1 FMSTIPAIPISKG
14 AIARLSTSL
23 LFGGFL
29 ALSLFTFLPDSYG
42 LMVQWPWVI
51 LWQAGLIAI
60 AFWTLCQLRFHDF
73 PLLGH
78 HFDWAM
84 ALTLFSV
91 TLSTILGYQ
100 PQVSV
105 WYLVMV
111 GGYGVVLYALNCW
124 LTPPRSWLLLNW
136 LGLCGLV
143 TSASSLIYWGIN
155 RQEIATAPEQVNP
168 FPLGHHNFVA
178 GYLVLVLPVF
188 VALAVE
194 KGWRRWFWLF
204 GTGITLVALY
214 ATGSR
219 GGVLGL
225 LSLLP
230 VVLLVVL
237 LRSQQQARIR
247 WGIAGGLGILV
258 LGVIVLSNPRV
269 QRLITEIQAG
279 RVEGDAQFRLFT
291 MTAGLKIWQDHPV
304 WGIGP
309 GNIIKLYDLY
319 RPIEAGT
326 QAFRVQQLHS
336 TPVNIL
342 AELGIL
348 GLGVYL
354 LWIVLLV
361 ILGWR
366 LSLLPLKQLRDSPSG
381 FSALRYRAALY
392 GCGAGLF
399 AYTISSL
406 TDYQLENIGITLTL
420 VSFVAILLNLGRV
433 EGKGIEIEDKTE
445 NAQSIQEKFSSSSRI
460 PLTTHTLSP
469 SLRRPL
475 SLLGLALVLAALPV
489 WVPVDAA
496 MMLARSETASLKSG
510 DFAGFYDQWLT
521 AAKLVPNDPY
531 YQFQIGAQLAN
542 YVQDSKLS
550 EAPQGKNQK
559 LLSDRARMSL
569 QQAVDIVPT
578 DELFNR
584 VLGAF
589 LVESDSK
596 LAVKYLRRAAQL
608 TPRKPY
614 TYAMLGDAYL
624 RLGNLADASKALAL
638 EGAINPA
645 FFTLPGWQNPAVQKI
660 LVPTV
665 QETVHLYSEVLGK
678 ISPNQPE
685 YNPIYQN
692 MVMLQWW
699 AGLLPDKSEAAVQMQ
714 RLNTTAQALI
724 LIDAQKPDAALSKLS
739 DPSPATL
746 LLKAWIQ
753 PKQYFAAAS
762 KTALANLAQTIPQER
777 QIRPWLMSLPNHTKA
792 ISARVGF
799 FSYRNTNGLD
809 TIEIPRSLPT
819 NPLVNNLGLFNEVGY
834 LPVFDQ
840 ALVSAQKRLLHLD
853 RPLKSN
859 PNTQ

>member
-1 FMSTIPAIPISKG
+1 
-14 AIARLSTSL
+14 
-23 LFGGFL
+23 
-29 ALSLFTFLPDSYG
+29 
-42 LMVQWPWVI
+42 
-51 LWQAGLIAI
+51 
-60 AFWTLCQLRFHDF
+60 
-73 PLLGH
+73 
-78 HFDWAM
+78 
-84 ALTLFSV
+84 
-91 TLSTILGYQ
+91 
-100 PQVSV
+100 
-105 WYLVMV
+105 
-111 GGYGVVLYALNCW
+111 
-124 LTPPRSWLLLNW
+124 
-136 LGLCGLV
+136 
-143 TSASSLIYWGIN
+143 
-155 RQEIATAPEQVNP
+155 
-168 FPLGHHNFVA
+168 
-178 GYLVLVLPVF
+178 
-188 VALAVE
+188 
-194 KGWRRWFWLF
+194 
-204 GTGITLVALY
+204 
-214 ATGSR
+214 
-219 GGVLGL
+219 
-225 LSLLP
+225 
-230 VVLLVVL
+230 
-237 LRSQQQARIR
+237 
-247 WGIAGGLGILV
+247 
-258 LGVIVLSNPRV
+258 
-269 QRLITEIQAG
+269 
-279 RVEGDAQFRLFT
+279 
-291 MTAGLKIWQDHPV
+291 
-304 WGIGP
+304 
-309 GNIIKLYDLY
+309 
-319 RPIEAGT
+319 
-326 QAFRVQQLHS
+326 
-336 TPVNIL
+336 
-342 AELGIL
+342 
-348 GLGVYL
+348 
-354 LWIVLLV
+354 
-361 ILGWR
+361 
-366 LSLLPLKQLRDSPSG
+366 LPLKQLRDSPSG

-392 GCGAGLF
+392 GCSAGFF

-406 TDYQLENIGITLTL
+406 TDYQLENIGISLTL
-420 VSFVAILLNLGRV
+420 VSFVAILLSLGRGV
-433 EGKGIEIEDKTE
+433 GEWGRERVGEFGTE
-445 NAQSIQEKFSSSSRI
+445 NANINSYQLGENVNSNQDKSLPR
-460 PLTTHTLSP
+460 SP
-469 SLRRPL
+469 SLPPSFRRPL

-496 MMLARSETASLKSG
+496 MMLARSGTTSLQKG

-559 LLSDRARMSL
+559 LLSDRAHMSL
-569 QQAVDIVPT
+569 QQAVDLVPT

-624 RLGNLADASKALAL
+624 RLGNFADASKALAL
-638 EGAINPA
+638 EGAIDPA

-665 QETVHLYSEVLGK
+665 QETVNLYSEVLGK

-699 AGLLPDKSEAAVQMQ
+699 AGLLADKSAAAVQMQ

-762 KTALANLAQTIPQER
+762 QTTLGKLAQTIPQER

-834 LPVFDQ
+834 LPVFDE

-853 RPLKSN
+853 RPLSLRAN
-859 PNTQ
+859 

>member
-1 FMSTIPAIPISKG
+1 MSAIPAIPIGKDT
-14 AIARLSTSL
+14 INRVITSL
-23 LFGGFL
+23 LFGGFF

-78 HFDWAM
+78 HFDWAIG
-84 ALTLFSV
+84 LTMFSV
-91 TLSTILGYQ
+91 TLSTALGYQ
-100 PQVSV
+100 PQTSV

-124 LTPPRSWLLLNW
+124 LAFPLDTSRSWLLLNW
-136 LGLCGLV
+136 LGMCGVV

-155 RQEIATAPEQVNP
+155 RQAIAAALEQVNP

-178 GYLVLVLPVF
+178 GYLVLVLPIF

-194 KGWRRWFWLF
+194 RGWRRWFWLF
-204 GTGITLVALY
+204 STGMTLVALY
-214 ATGSR
+214 ATSSR

-230 VVLLVVL
+230 VVLLVVV

-258 LGVIVLSNPRV
+258 LGTIVLSNPRV
-269 QRLITEIQAG
+269 QRLITELQAG

-291 MTAGLKIWQDHPV
+291 MAAGWKIWLDHPV

-326 QAFRVQQLHS
+326 QAFRVQQLHN

-342 AELGIL
+342 AEFGIL
-348 GLGVYL
+348 GIGIYL

-366 LSLLPLKQLRDSPSG
+366 LSRLPLQQLRDRPSG

-392 GCGAGLF
+392 GCSAGLF
-399 AYTISSL
+399 AYTITSL
-406 TDYQLENIGITLTL
+406 TDYQLENIGISLTL
-420 VSFVAILLNLGRV
+420 VSFVAILINLGR
-433 EGKGIEIEDKTE
+433 ELKTTPTP
-445 NAQSIQEKFSSSSRI
+445 
-460 PLTTHTLSP
+460 PLP
-469 SLRRPL
+469 LRRPL
-475 SLLGLALVLAALPV
+475 SLLGFALVLAVLPV

-496 MMLARSETASLKSG
+496 MMLARSGTASLQKG
-510 DFAGFYDQWLT
+510 DLAGFYDQWLT
-521 AAKLVPNDPY
+521 AAKLVPSDPY
-531 YQFQIGAQLAN
+531 YQFQIGSQLAN
-542 YVQDSKLS
+542 YVENSKLS
-550 EAPQGKNQK
+550 DAPPDKNQQM
-559 LLSDRARMSL
+559 LSDRARMSL
-569 QQAVDIVPT
+569 LQSVDIAPT

-584 VLGAF
+584 FLGAF
-589 LVESDSK
+589 LVESDAK
-596 LAVKYLRRAAQL
+596 VAIKHLRRSAQL

-624 RLGNLADASKALAL
+624 RLGNLQDASQALAI
-638 EGAINPA
+638 EGLINPI
-645 FFTLPGWQNPAVQKI
+645 FLTLPGWQNPSVKKI
-660 LVPTV
+660 WIPTV
-665 QETVHLYSEVLGK
+665 KTTIQLNQQVLEK
-678 ISPNQPE
+678 LSPSSPE
-685 YNPIYQN
+685 YNLIYQN
-692 MVMLQWW
+692 IVMLQWW
-699 AGLLPDKSEAAVQMQ
+699 SEETPPDKFETSVQMQ
-714 RLNTTAQALI
+714 LLNSTARSLI
-724 LIDAQKPDAALSKLS
+724 LIDAKKTDAALALLKD
-739 DPSPATL
+739 DPASL
-746 LLKAWIQ
+746 LLKAWMK
-753 PKQYFAAAS
+753 PDQY
-762 KTALANLAQTIPQER
+762 LAKVSRGELAKLAQTIPQER
-777 QIRPWLMSLPNHTKA
+777 QIRPWLMSSASHTKA

-799 FSYRNTNGLD
+799 FSYRNTNGVD
-809 TIEIPRSLPT
+809 TVEIPRSLPT
-819 NPLVNNLGLFNEVGY
+819 NPLVTSLGLFNDPGY

-840 ALVSAQKRLLHLD
+840 TLVAAQKRLLRLD
-853 RPLKSN
+853 RPLKSH
-859 PNTQ
+859 PKTQ

>member
-1 FMSTIPAIPISKG
+1 MSAIPAIPIGKD
-14 AIARLSTSL
+14 AIARLFTSL
-23 LFGGFL
+23 LFGGFF

-78 HFDWAM
+78 HFDWAIG
-84 ALTLFSV
+84 LTMFSV
-91 TLSTILGYQ
+91 TLSTALGYQ
-100 PQVSV
+100 PQTSV

-124 LTPPRSWLLLNW
+124 LASSPSRSWLLLNW
-136 LGLCGLV
+136 LGLCGVV

-155 RQEIATAPEQVNP
+155 RQAIAAALEQVNP

-178 GYLVLVLPVF
+178 GYLVLVLPIF

-194 KGWRRWFWLF
+194 RGWRRWFWLF
-204 GTGITLVALY
+204 GTGMTLVALY

-230 VVLLVVL
+230 VVLLVVV

-247 WGIAGGLGILV
+247 WGIGGGVGILV
-258 LGVIVLSNPRV
+258 LAAIVLSNPRV
-269 QRLITEIQAG
+269 QRLITEMQAG

-291 MTAGLKIWQDHPV
+291 MAAGLKIWQDHPV

-326 QAFRVQQLHS
+326 QAFRVQQLHN

-342 AELGIL
+342 AEFGIL
-348 GLGVYL
+348 GIGVYL

-366 LSLLPLKQLRDSPSG
+366 LSLLPLQQLRDSPSG

-406 TDYQLENIGITLTL
+406 TDYQLENIGISLTL
-420 VSFVAILLNLGRV
+420 VSFVAILINLG
-433 EGKGIEIEDKTE
+433 TS
-445 NAQSIQEKFSSSSRI
+445 ALPPHSPTP
-460 PLTTHTLSP
+460 PLSY
-469 SLRRPL
+469 RRPL
-475 SLLGLALVLAALPV
+475 SLLGFALVLAALPV

-496 MMLARSETASLKSG
+496 MMLARSGTASLQKG
-510 DFAGFYDQWLT
+510 DLAGFYDQWLT
-521 AAKLVPNDPY
+521 AAKLVPSDPY
-531 YQFQIGAQLAN
+531 YQFQIGSQLAN
-542 YVQDSKLS
+542 YVENSKLS
-550 EAPQGKNQK
+550 DAPPGKNQQ

-569 QQAVDIVPT
+569 LTSVDITPT

-584 VLGAF
+584 FLGAF
-589 LVESDSK
+589 LVESDAK
-596 LAVKYLRRAAQL
+596 VAVKHLRRSAQL

-624 RLGNLADASKALAL
+624 RLGNLQDASQALAI
-638 EGAINPA
+638 EGLINPT
-645 FFTLPGWQNPAVQKI
+645 FLTLPGWQNPSVKKI
-660 LVPTV
+660 WIPTV
-665 QETVHLYSEVLGK
+665 ETSIQLNRQVLEK
-678 ISPNQPE
+678 LSPSSPE

-699 AGLLPDKSEAAVQMQ
+699 SGGIAPDKLETSVQMQ
-714 RLNTTAQALI
+714 RLNPVARSLI
-724 LIDAQKPDAALSKLS
+724 LIDAKKTDAALALLK
-739 DPSPATL
+739 DESPASS
-746 LLKAWIQ
+746 LLKAWIK
-753 PKQYFAAAS
+753 PDQY
-762 KTALANLAQTIPQER
+762 LAKVSGGELAKLAQTIPQER
-777 QIRPWLMSLPNHTKA
+777 QIRPWLMSSASHTKA

-799 FSYRNTNGLD
+799 FSYRNTNGVD
-809 TIEIPRSLPT
+809 TVEIPRSLPT
-819 NPLVNNLGLFNEVGY
+819 NPLVTNLGLFNELGY

-840 ALVSAQKRLLHLD
+840 TLVAAQKRLLRLE

-859 PNTQ
+859 PAQGAMRVGN